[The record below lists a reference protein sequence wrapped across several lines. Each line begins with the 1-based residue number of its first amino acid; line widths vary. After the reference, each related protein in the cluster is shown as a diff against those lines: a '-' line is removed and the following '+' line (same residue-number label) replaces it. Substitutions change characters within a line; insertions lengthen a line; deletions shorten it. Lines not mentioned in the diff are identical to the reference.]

1 MDNQEMKKH
10 IATYKMLQ
18 EIPALKMPCPRC
30 GKQQMNK
37 NMAKNALSRHEDI
50 YICTECGRE
59 ESVFDYVGQKKP
71 LELWYAV
78 RFLNGEVL
86 PYERKKPE
94 NLKPYYKLSASVT
107 FKVLD
112 EDIDDIMCAALE
124 GGINYWCNRVEV
136 VGEKYFG
143 KYASEQIS
151 RGGELLLYDCESDA
165 VYTLTLDK
173 FLHGLAAYVSG
184 CYDIAVDSGR
194 IDSGQIDAE
203 GADRIIQYA
212 IFDGVIYG

>member
-1 MDNQEMKKH
+1 MKKH

-86 PYERKKPE
+86 PYERKKPG

-194 IDSGQIDAE
+194 IDPGQIDAE

>member
-86 PYERKKPE
+86 PYERKKPG

-194 IDSGQIDAE
+194 IDPGQIDAE

>member
-10 IATYKMLQ
+10 IAAYKMLQ

-86 PYERKKPE
+86 PYERKKPG

-173 FLHGLAAYVSG
+173 LPHMSADAMTLRLTADELIPVRSMRREQTVLFSMQSSMALST
-184 CYDIAVDSGR
+184 DSL
-194 IDSGQIDAE
+194 
-203 GADRIIQYA
+203 
-212 IFDGVIYG
+212 